1 MEKENVYRFRISEQK
16 YRLIMMVGLYLGIIL
31 FVLAIIVLA
40 KNVEEIKNDPI
51 IYGMEKHNFNS
62 CSCTDE
68 NFQTV
73 RIVASDYDDSKEIK
87 ILNDSEVGDS

>member
-1 MEKENVYRFRISEQK
+1 MKISEQK
-16 YRLIMMVGLYLGIIL
+16 YQWIMMVGLYVGIIL
-31 FVLAIIVLA
+31 FILAMVILV
-40 KNVEEIKNDPI
+40 KNVNEIKKDPI

-62 CSCTDE
+62 CSCTDQ

-87 ILNDSEVGDS
+87 IVNNFEVGDS